1 MTSGRVGQATWRI
14 SSRTSRR
21 NWLGFV
27 RWLRRRWTSATDVER
42 RETGAPSAPTC
53 PCRCIMRFCSRFISR
68 LSSLRSCDPSS
79 YEQGRRD
86 SNPQPPVLETGALPI
101 EPLPFAHSHR
111 HGVDG
116 RRERE
121 SYHPRVTDPLAGLLV
136 QRVLALPL

>member
-101 EPLPFAHSHR
+101 EPLPFAAPPRGGGALDPPPPVVVAGAPPISAPPL
-111 HGVDG
+111 GAPPGG
-116 RRERE
+116 RG
-121 SYHPRVTDPLAGLLV
+121 S
-136 QRVLALPL
+136 